1 MTVGFSDVW
10 KYSFRLCE
18 NNFGE
23 GRMKNLIRKSVQAL
37 DAYVPGEQP
46 RGEDVV
52 KLNTN
57 ENPWLCSPEV
67 YDILREIDVSVLAKY
82 PDPLCTEV
90 RKVIAEKHEVGIG
103 NVFAGNGSDE
113 VLALCIRAFVE
124 REGGSVGSFNPSYSL
139 YPVLAAIE
147 DVDVR
152 LVELDENFGWQMP
165 DGYEASV
172 FFLTNPNAPTS
183 LLFPKETIEA
193 FVKDF
198 SGVVVIDEAYVD
210 FASADCMEL
219 AVKYDNVL
227 VCRTLS
233 KSYALAGIRFGY
245 CVGSKDLID
254 AMYKIKD
261 SYNVNTL
268 TQELARVA
276 LLDQGTM
283 EAMTTAIKN
292 SRKLM
297 SQELLTL
304 GFEVFPSETNFLW
317 VKPPKPGAKKIF
329 EELRT
334 RKVYVRWF
342 EGGRTGEY
350 LRITVG
356 TDAQTMSLVE
366 ALEEIFKK

>member
-1 MTVGFSDVW
+1 MAG
-10 KYSFRLCE
+10 Y
-18 NNFGE
+18 
-23 GRMKNLIRKSVQAL
+23 I
-37 DAYVPGEQP
+37 PGEQP
-46 RGEDVV
+46 QGEGVV

-67 YDILREIDVSVLAKY
+67 QDILSEINVAELAKY

-90 RKVIAEKHEVGIG
+90 RKVIAGKHDVGIS

-124 REGGSVGSFNPSYSL
+124 RDGGSVGYFDPSYSL
-139 YPVLAAIE
+139 YPVLSQIE
-147 DVDVR
+147 DVETRPVA
-152 LVELDENFGWQMP
+152 LDEHFEWQMP
-165 DGYEASV
+165 EDYEASV

-219 AVKYDNVL
+219 ATKYDNVL
-227 VCRTLS
+227 VARTLS

-245 CVGSKDLID
+245 CVGNKDLID
-254 AMYKIKD
+254 ALYKIKD

-268 TQELARVA
+268 TQEIARVA
-276 LLDQGTM
+276 LLDGGTM
-283 EAMTTAIKN
+283 EAMTKAVKN
-292 SRKLM
+292 SRALM
-297 SQELLTL
+297 TNELTDL
-304 GFEVFPSETNFLW
+304 GFGVYPSEANFLW
-317 VKPPKPGAKKIF
+317 VKSPAPGAQKIF
-329 EELRT
+329 EELKKRN
-334 RKVYVRWF
+334 VFVRWF
-342 EGGRTGEY
+342 DGGRTKDY

-356 TDAQTMSLVE
+356 TNEQTMALVE
-366 ALEEIFKK
+366 ALEEIFEK